1 VSTSWTTRWVPSIGA
16 ACALL
21 VLAGCAAA
29 PAPQP
34 GAAAPSNDSSGPATI
49 AAAQAIALLQSQ
61 WRRALTTGD
70 TAFFART
77 LADDFQLTGGQ
88 SVLNKDEFL
97 AAVARDSG
105 RIPPGHPEQT
115 RIRIYRNVAVVTG
128 LIRYE
133 IPGGAPPLPSRY
145 TEVWVKDGE
154 RWRVVHGHYNP
165 ILAPPSGAAP

>member
-1 VSTSWTTRWVPSIGA
+1 MSRTTRWVPSIGVG
-16 ACALL
+16 CALL
-21 VLAGCAAA
+21 FLAGCTGA
-29 PAPQP
+29 PARQP

-70 TAFFART
+70 TAFFTRT

-88 SVLNKDEFL
+88 SVLTKDEFV

-105 RIPPGHPEQT
+105 RIPPGHADQT
-115 RIRIYRNVAVVTG
+115 RIRLYGNVAVATG

-133 IPGGAPPLPSRY
+133 IPGGAAPLPSRY

-154 RWRVVHGHYNP
+154 RWRIVHGHYNP